1 MTGLAKEL
9 MERRVPHMLALYA
22 GGSWALI
29 EFTGFLVDEFLLSPH
44 WTRVVMTALLLLVP
58 SVAMLAWFHGRRGR
72 DDVPLTE
79 KIGIPAN
86 LAVAAVALFLLFGG
100 RDLGAATTAVSV
112 ETEDGET
119 VERVIPK
126 TEFRKRAALFP
137 FDAGPGL
144 GEDEAWLTYAAPT
157 ALELDLAADDFF
169 EAVAPSEFAH
179 RLFEL
184 GLPDL
189 RGVPLALRRQ
199 ISEDFHAPFMV
210 AGAVDRSDAGYR
222 VTLTVHE
229 ARRGSPVSETV
240 HEGPDFLALVDEMS
254 ATLAEALRIPDRPE
268 VQNLPVRERLT
279 ENHAAWEA
287 FGRASEQLFLPT
299 LDLDT
304 AIEQFDVATTLDP
317 TFALAQYELALLLLA
332 ANEPEEAIAPISM
345 AVDNAYRL
353 PERAG
358 FMVKSDYYF
367 ITQQADRAWAVIE
380 MWVDLYPEDTAA
392 LGYYSLVQTLRGDWE
407 GLLETLGTL
416 YRLSPGEHSLLMD
429 MADVHRRL
437 GRYEL
442 ALSALGRYVEQFP
455 DDVTGHVEM
464 ARIDRRRGE
473 HERAR
478 EHLGRAMIIAPTL
491 PELAADLASID
502 LDTGRFEEARRG
514 YEQALGLADTPE
526 QRAAALDGLKAYYRF
541 RGQIDEAIGTTHA
554 WLDEVSQILAPVEI
568 AQDRFADIDL
578 YLEAG
583 RDRHA
588 ALLLDSLQAQLP
600 PALAEFQVPRWRVRI
615 ALGAGDGEAARLA
628 YDAAIDAMEANDFGV
643 QRPLLIA
650 DRGRIDE
657 LEGDYDAAVARFRA
671 AMALDPGRNLH
682 LETGRALRGAGRL
695 GEAETELREA
705 LRRIPA
711 DPHAHL
717 EMALVL
723 EANGDIEGA
732 REHVRSA
739 LAAWEPADEGFEPA
753 REARAKLAELS
764 GAS

>member
-1 MTGLAKEL
+1 

-29 EFTGFLVDEFLLSPH
+29 EFTGFLVDEFLFSPH

-86 LAVAAVALFLLFGG
+86 LAVAAITLFLLFGG

-126 TEFRKRAALFP
+126 TEFRRRAALFP

-157 ALELDLAADDFF
+157 ALELDLSADDFF
-169 EAVAPSEFAH
+169 EPVAPSQFAH

-184 GLPDL
+184 GLSDL

-199 ISEDFHAPFMV
+199 ISQDFHAPFMV
-210 AGAVDRSDAGYR
+210 AGTVDRAETGYR

-229 ARRGSPVSETV
+229 VSRGSPVSETV
-240 HEGPDFLALVDEMS
+240 HEGPDFLALIDDMS

-268 VQNLPVRERLT
+268 VENLPVRERLT
-279 ENHAAWEA
+279 ENDAAWEA

-299 LDLDT
+299 LDLAT
-304 AIEQFDVATTLDP
+304 AIDQFDVATTLDP

-332 ANEPEEAIAPISM
+332 ANQPEEAIAPISM

-392 LGYYSLVQTLRGDWE
+392 LSYYSLVQTLRGNWE

-429 MADVHRRL
+429 MADAHRRL
-437 GRYEL
+437 GQPEL

-455 DDVTGHVEM
+455 DDYTGHVEM

-473 HERAR
+473 HDRAR
-478 EHLGRAMIIAPTL
+478 EHLGRAMIVAPTL
-491 PELAADLASID
+491 PDLALDLAALD
-502 LDTGRFEEARRG
+502 LDVGRFEEARRG
-514 YEQALGLADTPE
+514 YEHALDLADTPE
-526 QRAAALDGLKAYYRF
+526 QRADALDGLKAYYRF
-541 RGQIDEAIGTTHA
+541 RGQTGEAIRTA
-554 WLDEVSQILAPVEI
+554 NLWLDEASLFLAPVEI
-568 AQDRFADIDL
+568 AQDRFSDIDL
-578 YLEAG
+578 YIEAG
-583 RDRHA
+583 RDGHA
-588 ALLLDSLQAQLP
+588 TLLLDSLQAQLP
-600 PALAEFQVPRWRVRI
+600 PALADFQVPRWRIRI
-615 ALGAGDGEAARLA
+615 ALGAGDGEAALLA

-643 QRPLLIA
+643 QRPLLTA
-650 DRGRIDE
+650 DRGRIAD
-657 LEGDYDAAVARFRA
+657 LEGDYDSAVEYFRE

-682 LETGRALRGAGRL
+682 RETGSALRRAGRL
-695 GEAETELREA
+695 DLAESELREA
-705 LRRIPA
+705 LRRTPA
-711 DPHAHL
+711 DPYAHM
-717 EMALVL
+717 EMALVA
-723 EANGDIEGA
+723 EARGDTEGA

-739 LAAWEPADEGFEPA
+739 LEAWEPAVESFEPA
-753 REARAKLAELS
+753 REARAKLAGHG
-764 GAS
+764 GAI

>member
-1 MTGLAKEL
+1 
-9 MERRVPHMLALYA
+9 MERRVPHVLALYA
-22 GGSWALI
+22 GASWALI

-44 WTRVVMTALLLLVP
+44 WTRVVLSVFLLLLP
-58 SVAMLAWFHGRRGR
+58 TVAMVAWFHGPPGR
-72 DDVPLTE
+72 DAVPLSE

-86 LAVAAVALFLLFGG
+86 LAVAAAVVILLFGG
-100 RDLGAATTAVSV
+100 RDLGTATTAVSV

-144 GEDEAWLTYAAPT
+144 GDDEAWLTYAAPT
-157 ALELDLAADDFF
+157 ALELDLSADDFF

-210 AGAVDRSDAGYR
+210 AGAVDRTDAGYR
-222 VTLTVHE
+222 VTMTVHE

-268 VQNLPVRERLT
+268 VENLPVRERLT
-279 ENHAAWEA
+279 ENDAAWEA
-287 FGRASEQLFLPT
+287 FGRASAQLFLPT

-332 ANEPEEAIAPISM
+332 ANEPEEAIGPISM

-392 LGYYSLVQTLRGDWE
+392 LGYYSLVQTLRADWE

-416 YRLSPGEHSLLMD
+416 YRLSPGEHYLLMD
-429 MADVHRRL
+429 MADAHGRL
-437 GRYEL
+437 GQYEL

-455 DDVTGHVEM
+455 DDYTGHVEM

-491 PELAADLASID
+491 PDLALELASLDID
-502 LDTGRFEEARRG
+502 VGRFEEARRG

-526 QRAAALDGLKAYYRF
+526 QRADVLDGLKAYYRF
-541 RGQIDEAIGTTHA
+541 RGQIEEAMATTNA
-554 WLDEVSQILAPVEI
+554 WLEEASLILAPVEI
-568 AQDRFADIDL
+568 AQDRFSDIDL

-583 RDRHA
+583 RERHA
-588 ALLLDSLQAQLP
+588 TLLLDTLQSRLP
-600 PALAEFQVPRWRVRI
+600 PALADFQVPRWRIRL
-615 ALGAGDGEAARLA
+615 ALGAGDGGEALLA
-628 YDAAIDAMEANDFGV
+628 YHAAIDAMEANDFGA
-643 QRPLLIA
+643 QRPLLVA
-650 DRGRIDE
+650 DLGRIDE
-657 LEGDYDAAVARFRA
+657 LEGDYDSAVEHFRE

-682 LETGRALRGAGRL
+682 LETGRALRAAGRL
-695 GEAETELREA
+695 QEAESELREA

-711 DPHAHL
+711 NPHAHL
-717 EMALVL
+717 ELARVL
-723 EANGDIEGA
+723 EANGDMEGA
-732 REHVRSA
+732 LEHVQSA
-739 LAAWEPADEGFEPA
+739 LTAWEPADESFEPA
-753 REARAKLAELS
+753 REARAKLADLS

>member
-1 MTGLAKEL
+1 MTGLIKEL
-9 MERRVPHMLALYA
+9 LERRVPHMLALYA

-44 WTRVVMTALLLLVP
+44 WTRVVMTGLLLVLP
-58 SVAMLAWFHGRRGR
+58 SVAMLAWYHGRRGR
-72 DDVPLTE
+72 DNVPLTE

-86 LAVAAVALFLLFGG
+86 LAVAAVALFVVFGG

-119 VERVIPK
+119 IERVVPK

-144 GEDEAWLTYAAPT
+144 GEDEAWLTYAAPI
-157 ALELDLAADDFF
+157 ALEVDLAADDFF

-184 GLPDL
+184 GLTDL
-189 RGVPLALRRQ
+189 RGAPLALRRQ
-199 ISEDFHAPFMV
+199 ISQDFHAPFMV
-210 AGAVDRSDAGYR
+210 AGAVDRADAGYR

-240 HEGPDFLALVDEMS
+240 HEGPDFLALIDEMS

-268 VQNLPVRERLT
+268 VENLPVRERLT
-279 ENHAAWEA
+279 EHDAAWEA

-299 LDLDT
+299 LDLAA

-317 TFALAQYELALLLLA
+317 TFALAQYELSLLLLA
-332 ANEPEEAIAPISM
+332 ANEPDEAIAPISM

-392 LGYYSLVQTLRGDWE
+392 LGNYSLVQTLRGDWE
-407 GLLETLGTL
+407 GLLQTLGTL
-416 YRLSPGEHSLLMD
+416 YRLNPGEHALLME
-429 MADVHRRL
+429 MADAHRRI
-437 GRYEL
+437 GQYEL

-455 DDVTGHVEM
+455 DDYTGHVEM
-464 ARIDRRRGE
+464 ARIDRRQGE

-491 PELAADLASID
+491 SDLAVELASLDLEA
-502 LDTGRFEEARRG
+502 GRFDEARSG
-514 YEQALGLADTPE
+514 YEQALDLADTPE
-526 QRAAALDGLKAYYRF
+526 QRADALDGLKAYYRF
-541 RGQIDEAIGTTHA
+541 RGQIDEAIRTTDP

-568 AQDRFADIDL
+568 AQDRFSDIDL

-583 RDRHA
+583 RDRDA
-588 ALLLDSLQAQLP
+588 TLLLETLQSQLP
-600 PALAEFQVPRWRVRI
+600 PALADFQVPHWRIHI
-615 ALGAGDGEAARLA
+615 ALGAGDGGEARLA
-628 YDAAIDAMEANDFGV
+628 YHAAIDAMEANDFGA
-643 QRPLLIA
+643 QRPLLTA
-650 DRGRIDE
+650 DLGRIDE
-657 LEGDYDAAVARFRA
+657 LEGDHDSAIGHFRE

-695 GEAETELREA
+695 EEAEAELREA

-711 DPHAHL
+711 NPRAHL

-723 EANGDIEGA
+723 EASGDTEGA
-732 REHVRSA
+732 REHLRSA
-739 LAAWEPADEGFEPA
+739 LTAWDAADASFEPA
-753 REARAKLAELS
+753 REARAKLAGLGGEN
-764 GAS
+764 

>member
-1 MTGLAKEL
+1 

-58 SVAMLAWFHGRRGR
+58 SVAMLAWFHGRWGR

-79 KIGIPAN
+79 KIGIPTN
-86 LAVAAVALFLLFGG
+86 LAVAAVVLFLLFGG

-137 FDAGPGL
+137 FDTGPGL
-144 GEDEAWLTYAAPT
+144 GDDEAWLTYAAPT
-157 ALELDLAADDFF
+157 ALELDLSADDFF
-169 EAVAPSEFAH
+169 EAVAPSRFAH

-184 GLPDL
+184 GLPTL

-199 ISEDFHAPFMV
+199 IADDFHAPFIV
-210 AGAVDRSDAGYR
+210 GGTIDRAEAGYR
-222 VTLTVHE
+222 VTLTVHD

-240 HEGPDFLALVDEMS
+240 HEGPDFLALIDEMS
-254 ATLAEALRIPDRPE
+254 ATLAEALRIPDRPDVE
-268 VQNLPVRERLT
+268 NLPVRERLT
-279 ENHAAWEA
+279 EDDAAWEA

-317 TFALAQYELALLLLA
+317 TFALAQYELAMLLLA

-380 MWVDLYPEDTAA
+380 MWVELYPEDTAA
-392 LGYYSLVQTLRGDWE
+392 LDYYSLVQTLRGDWE
-407 GLLETLGTL
+407 GVLATLGTL

-429 MADVHRRL
+429 MADAHRRL
-437 GRYEL
+437 GQPEL
-442 ALSALGRYVEQFP
+442 ALSALGRYVERFP
-455 DDVTGHVEM
+455 DDYTGHVAM

-473 HERAR
+473 HDRAR
-478 EHLGRAMIIAPTL
+478 GHLGRAMIIAPTL
-491 PELAADLASID
+491 PDLALDLAALD
-502 LDTGRFEEARRG
+502 LDVGRFEEARRG

-526 QRAAALDGLKAYYRF
+526 QRADALDGLKAYYRF
-541 RGQIDEAIGTTHA
+541 RGQTGEAIRTA
-554 WLDEVSQILAPVEI
+554 NLWLDEVSLFLAPVEI
-568 AQDRFADIDL
+568 AQDRFSDIDL

-588 ALLLDSLQAQLP
+588 TLLLDSLQAQLP
-600 PALAEFQVPRWRVRI
+600 PALAEFQVPRWRIRS
-615 ALGAGDGEAARLA
+615 ALGAGDGEAALLA

-643 QRPLLIA
+643 QRPILIA

-657 LEGDYDAAVARFRA
+657 LEGDYDSAVERFRE
-671 AMALDPGRNLH
+671 AMTLDPGRNLH
-682 LETGRALRGAGRL
+682 LEAGRTLRAAGRL
-695 GEAETELREA
+695 AEAESELREA
-705 LRRIPA
+705 LRRIPS
-711 DPHAHL
+711 DPYAHL
-717 EMALVL
+717 EMARAL
-723 EANGDIEGA
+723 EANGDMESA
-732 REHVRSA
+732 REHVLSA
-739 LAAWEPADEGFEPA
+739 LTAWEPADESFEPA
-753 REARAKLAELS
+753 REARAKLADLS
-764 GAS
+764 GGS

>member
-1 MTGLAKEL
+1 MA
-9 MERRVPHMLALYA
+9 RRVPHMLALYA

-44 WTRVVMTALLLLVP
+44 WTRVVMTALLLVLP

-72 DDVPLTE
+72 DDVPLAE
-79 KIGIPAN
+79 KVGIPAN

-100 RDLGAATTAVSV
+100 RDLGAATTSVSV

-144 GEDEAWLTYAAPT
+144 GEDEAWLTYAAPV

-169 EAVAPSEFAH
+169 EAVAPGEFAH

-184 GLPDL
+184 GLPTL
-189 RGVPLALRRQ
+189 RGVPPALRRQ
-199 ISEDFHAPFMV
+199 ISRDFHAPFMV
-210 AGAVDRSDAGYR
+210 SGAVGRGDAGYR

-229 ARRGSPVSETV
+229 ARRGSPVSETL
-240 HEGPDFLALVDEMS
+240 HEGPDFLALIDEMS

-268 VQNLPVRERLT
+268 VENLPVRERLT
-279 ENHAAWEA
+279 ENDAAWEA

-299 LDLDT
+299 LDLGA
-304 AIEQFDVATTLDP
+304 AIEGFDVATTLDP
-317 TFALAQYELALLLLA
+317 TFALAQYELAMLLLA

-392 LGYYSLVQTLRGDWE
+392 LDYYSLVQTLRGDWE

-437 GRYEL
+437 GQYEL

-455 DDVTGHVEM
+455 DDVAGHVEM

-478 EHLGRAMIIAPTL
+478 EHLGRALIVAPTL
-491 PELAADLASID
+491 PDLALELASLD

-514 YEQALGLADTPE
+514 YEQALELADTPD
-526 QRAAALDGLKAYYRF
+526 QRAAALDGLKAYHRF
-541 RGQIDEAIGTTHA
+541 RGQLEAAIGTTGP
-554 WLDEVSQILAPVEI
+554 WLDEVSLILAPVEI
-568 AQDRFADIDL
+568 AQDRFSDIDL

-583 RDRHA
+583 RDRAA
-588 ALLLDSLQAQLP
+588 ALLLDSLQARLP
-600 PALAEFQVPRWRVRI
+600 PALADFQVPRWRLRI
-615 ALGAGDGEAARLA
+615 ALGAGDGEAALRA
-628 YDAAIDAMEANDFGV
+628 YDAAIAAMEANDFGV

-657 LEGDYDAAVARFRA
+657 LQGDYDAAVERFRE

-682 LETGRALRGAGRL
+682 LETGRALRAAGRL
-695 GEAETELREA
+695 AEAESELREA

-717 EMALVL
+717 ELASVL
-723 EANGDIEGA
+723 EVNGNPEGA
-732 REHVRSA
+732 REHLRSA
-739 LAAWEPADEGFEPA
+739 LAAWAPADASFEPP
-753 REARAKLAELS
+753 REARAKLAELD
-764 GAS
+764 GAN

>member
-1 MTGLAKEL
+1 

-44 WTRVVMTALLLLVP
+44 WTRVVMTGLLLVLP
-58 SVAMLAWFHGRRGR
+58 SVAMLAWFHGRKGR
-72 DDVPLTE
+72 DDVPLAE
-79 KIGIPAN
+79 KVGIPAN
-86 LAVAAVALFLLFGG
+86 LAVAAVVLLLVFGG

-144 GEDEAWLTYAAPT
+144 GDDETWLTYAAPT
-157 ALELDLAADDFF
+157 ALELDLSADDFF

-184 GLPDL
+184 GLPTL

-210 AGAVDRSDAGYR
+210 AGAVDRTDAGYR

-229 ARRGSPVSETV
+229 ARRGSPLSETV
-240 HEGPDFLALVDEMS
+240 HEGPDFLALVDDMS
-254 ATLAEALRIPDRPE
+254 ATLAEALQIPNRPE
-268 VQNLPVRERLT
+268 VENLPVRERLT
-279 ENHAAWEA
+279 ENDAAWEA

-332 ANEPEEAIAPISM
+332 ANEPEEAIGPISM

-367 ITQQADRAWAVIE
+367 ITQQADKAWTVIE

-392 LGYYSLVQTLRGDWE
+392 LGNYSAVQFLRGDWE

-416 YRLSPGEHSLLMD
+416 YRINPGEHSLLME

-437 GRYEL
+437 GQYEL

-455 DDVTGHVEM
+455 DDYTGHVQM

-491 PELAADLASID
+491 PDLALELAALD
-502 LDTGRFEEARRG
+502 LDVGRFDEAREG
-514 YEQALGLADTPE
+514 YEQALGLADTPK
-526 QRAAALDGLKAYYRF
+526 QRADVLDGLKAYYRF
-541 RGQIDEAIGTTHA
+541 RGQIDEAIRTTDP
-554 WLDEVSQILAPVEI
+554 WLAEVALILAPVEI

-583 RDRHA
+583 RDRA
-588 ALLLDSLQAQLP
+588 ATLLLDSLQAQLP
-600 PALAEFQVPRWRVRI
+600 PALADFQVPHWRIHI
-615 ALGAGDGEAARLA
+615 ALGAGDGGEALLA
-628 YDAAIDAMEANDFGV
+628 YHAAIDAMEANDFGA

-650 DRGRIDE
+650 DLGRIDE
-657 LEGDYDAAVARFRA
+657 LEGDYDSAVEHFRE

-682 LETGRALRGAGRL
+682 RETGSALRRAGRL
-695 GEAETELREA
+695 DLAEAELREA
-705 LRRIPA
+705 LRRVPA
-711 DPHAHL
+711 NPYAHL

-723 EANGDIEGA
+723 EANSDIEGA
-732 REHVRSA
+732 REHARSA
-739 LAAWEPADEGFEPA
+739 LTAWEPADASFEPA
-753 REARAKLAELS
+753 REARAKLAELD
-764 GAS
+764 G

>member
-1 MTGLAKEL
+1 MTGLAREL
-9 MERRVPHMLALYA
+9 MERRVPHVLALYA

-44 WTRVVMTALLLLVP
+44 WTRVVMTGLLLLLP
-58 SVAMLAWFHGRRGR
+58 TVAMLAWFHGRRGR
-72 DDVPLTE
+72 DDVPLAE
-79 KIGIPAN
+79 KVGIPAN
-86 LAVAAVALFLLFGG
+86 LAVVAIALFLLFGG

-119 VERVIPK
+119 VERVVAK

-144 GEDEAWLTYAAPT
+144 GEDEVWLAYAAPT
-157 ALELDLAADDFF
+157 GLALDLSADDFF
-169 EAVAPSEFAH
+169 EAVPPNQFAH

-184 GLPDL
+184 GLPTL

-199 ISEDFHAPFMV
+199 ISQDFHAPFMV
-210 AGAVDRSDAGYR
+210 AGAVDRTGAGYR

-229 ARRGSPVSETV
+229 ARRGSPLSETV
-240 HEGPDFLALVDEMS
+240 HEGPDFLALIDEMS
-254 ATLAEALRIPDRPE
+254 ATLAQALRIPDRPE
-268 VQNLPVRERLT
+268 VENLPVRERLT
-279 ENHAAWEA
+279 ENDAAWEA

-299 LDLDT
+299 LDLDR

-332 ANEPEEAIAPISM
+332 ANQPEAAIGPISM

-392 LGYYSLVQTLRGDWE
+392 LDYYSLVQTLRGDWE

-416 YRLSPGEHSLLMD
+416 YRLNPDEHSLLMD
-429 MADVHRRL
+429 MADAHRRL
-437 GRYEL
+437 GQYEL

-455 DDVTGHVEM
+455 DDHTGHVAM

-473 HERAR
+473 HDRAR

-491 PELAADLASID
+491 PDLALELASLDLNV
-502 LDTGRFEEARRG
+502 GRFDEARRG
-514 YEQALGLADTPE
+514 YEQALGLADTPQ
-526 QRAAALDGLKAYYRF
+526 QRADALDGLKAYYRF
-541 RGQIDEAIGTTHA
+541 RGQVAEAIETTDA
-554 WLDEVSQILAPVEI
+554 WLEEVSLILAPVEI
-568 AQDRFADIDL
+568 AQDRFSDIDL

-588 ALLLDSLQAQLP
+588 TLLLDSLQSQLP
-600 PALAEFQVPRWRVRI
+600 PALADFQVPLWRIRL
-615 ALGAGDGEAARLA
+615 ALGAGDGGAARVA

-643 QRPLLIA
+643 QRPLLTA
-650 DRGRIDE
+650 DLGRIDE
-657 LEGDYDAAVARFRA
+657 LEGDYDSAVEHFRE
-671 AMALDPGRNLH
+671 AMAMDPGRNLH
-682 LETGRALRGAGRL
+682 RETGGALRRAGRL
-695 GEAETELREA
+695 DLAEAELREA
-705 LRRIPA
+705 LRRTPA
-711 DPHAHL
+711 DPYAHM
-717 EMALVL
+717 EMALVA
-723 EANGDIEGA
+723 EARSDADGA

-739 LAAWEPADEGFEPA
+739 LTAWEPADASFEPA
-753 REARAKLAELS
+753 RDARAKLAELD

>member
-1 MTGLAKEL
+1 MTGLVKEL
-9 MERRVPHMLALYA
+9 LARRVPHALALYA
-22 GGSWALI
+22 SGSWVLI

-44 WTRVVMTALLLLVP
+44 WTRVVMTALLLLLP

-79 KIGIPAN
+79 RIGIPAN
-86 LAVAAVALFLLFGG
+86 LAVAAIALFVLFGG

-126 TEFRKRAALFP
+126 TEFRKRALLFP

-144 GEDEAWLTYAAPT
+144 GEDEVWLTYAAPT
-157 ALELDLAADDFF
+157 VLELDLSADDFF

-184 GLPDL
+184 GLPTL

-199 ISEDFHAPFMV
+199 ISEDFHAPFVV
-210 AGAVDRSDAGYR
+210 AGTVDRADAGYR

-229 ARRGSPVSETV
+229 ASRGSPVSETV
-240 HEGPDFLALVDEMS
+240 HDGPDFLALVDEMS
-254 ATLAEALRIPDRPE
+254 AALAEALRIPDRPE
-268 VQNLPVRERLT
+268 VENLPVRERLT
-279 ENHAAWEA
+279 ENDAAWEA

-299 LDLDT
+299 LDLDA

-317 TFALAQYELALLLLA
+317 TFALAQYELALLLLT
-332 ANEPEEAIAPISM
+332 ANQPEEAIAPISM

-367 ITQQADRAWAVIE
+367 ITQQADRAWAVVE

-392 LGYYSLVQTLRGDWE
+392 LDYYSLVQTLRGDWE

-416 YRLSPGEHSLLMD
+416 YRLGPGEHSLLMD
-429 MADVHRRL
+429 MADAHRRL
-437 GRYEL
+437 GQHEL

-473 HERAR
+473 HEKAR
-478 EHLGRAMIIAPTL
+478 EHLGRAMIIAPTRS
-491 PELAADLASID
+491 DLALAVAALD

-514 YEQALGLADTPE
+514 YEQALDLADTPE
-526 QRAAALDGLKAYYRF
+526 QRADALDGLKAYYRF
-541 RGQIDEAIGTTHA
+541 RGQVDEAIETTNR
-554 WLDEVSQILAPVEI
+554 WLDEVSLILAPVEI

-578 YLEAG
+578 HLEAG

-588 ALLLDSLQAQLP
+588 TLLLDSLQSQLP
-600 PALAEFQVPRWRVRI
+600 TALAEFQVPRWRVRL
-615 ALGAGDGEAARLA
+615 ALGAGDGEAALVA
-628 YDAAIDAMEANDFGV
+628 YEAAIAAMEANDFGV
-643 QRPLLIA
+643 QRPTLIA

-657 LEGDYDAAVARFRA
+657 LQGDYAGAVARFRA
-671 AMALDPGRNLH
+671 AMVLDPGRNLH
-682 LETGRALRGAGRL
+682 LEAGRALHGAERL
-695 GEAETELREA
+695 AEAESELREA
-705 LRRIPA
+705 LRRIPS

-717 EMALVL
+717 ELARVL
-723 EANGDIEGA
+723 EGNGNIEGA
-732 REHVRSA
+732 LAHVRSA
-739 LAAWEPADEGFEPA
+739 LAAWEPADASFEPA
-753 REARAKLAELS
+753 REARAKLAELA
-764 GAS
+764 GEN